1 MRGRGQASFATVAGA
16 TAVET
21 GHVNA
26 VQVIVDASPR
36 GARLVLSVFLI
47 RPSGRSRGGRGHERA
62 RWTGGGEG
70 RGGRNEIQERQQSV
84 NMWLK
89 RRSGEGRG
97 ERGGGEGGDA
107 LEQCCLAS

>member
-36 GARLVLSVFLI
+36 GARLVLSVFLV
-47 RPSGRSRGGRGHERA
+47 RPSVGQGE
-62 RWTGGGEG
+62 GGGTRG
-70 RGGRNEIQERQQSV
+70 RGGQEV
-84 NMWLK
+84 GK
-89 RRSGEGRG
+89 VE
-97 ERGGGEGGDA
+97 GGEMRSKRDNRA
-107 LEQCCLAS
+107 